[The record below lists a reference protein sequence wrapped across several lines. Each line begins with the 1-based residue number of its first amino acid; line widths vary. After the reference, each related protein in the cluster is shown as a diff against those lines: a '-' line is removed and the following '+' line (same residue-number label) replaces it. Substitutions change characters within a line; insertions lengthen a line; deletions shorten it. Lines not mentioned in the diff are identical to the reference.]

1 LPAQFRSD
9 VASYPDAK
17 YLLTDES
24 TEAMYQHLADVY
36 LKMGIIDQPVSLT
49 GLVVNL
55 KEGGK

>member
-1 LPAQFRSD
+1 
-9 VASYPDAK
+9 
-17 YLLTDES
+17 
-24 TEAMYQHLADVY
+24 MYQHLADVY